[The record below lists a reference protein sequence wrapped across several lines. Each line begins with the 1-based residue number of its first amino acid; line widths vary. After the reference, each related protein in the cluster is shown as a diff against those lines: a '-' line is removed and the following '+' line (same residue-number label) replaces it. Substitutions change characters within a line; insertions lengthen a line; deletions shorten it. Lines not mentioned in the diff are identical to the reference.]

1 MADNTREFRF
11 KRGKVILGY
20 IHKFSSTEKF
30 IFGILIIA
38 ALISTIGM
46 VTNINNHF
54 LVEIPAHGGELR
66 EGLIGL
72 PRTINPVIAVTDVD
86 NDISAIVYSGLMKYN
101 NGALLPDIAKSYT
114 VSSDGLTYDFILRD
128 NVRFQDNTTLTA
140 DDVAFTVQKVQDP
153 GIKSPHRADWSQIT
167 VKVVSPYEIQFI
179 LKQPYSPFLS
189 NTTLGII
196 PKHIWNNV
204 TADQFIFSEFNI
216 QPIGSGP
223 YKAGSLSR
231 DSGGIPTKYSF
242 DSWNGYYFTHPY
254 IKTITFNFFTNEEN
268 ALSALDS
275 GIIDSLPSL
284 STAPAAKLATDSAQ
298 SYTIV
303 STPLPRIF
311 GVFFNQ
317 NRNPVL
323 SDKIVRQALDMS
335 IDRSVLVKTVLN
347 GYGIPIHSP
356 LPPNS
361 NATSASS
368 VASGKNSADI
378 AGAQALLE
386 KNGWKK
392 GADGIYAKKSGKN
405 ASTTLAFE
413 LYTSD
418 TPDLKQTSDLIEKSW
433 SDLGAQ
439 VTVKVFESGDLYQNV
454 IRTRSYDALLFGE
467 QIGKDRD
474 LYAFWHSSQRNSPG
488 LNVAMYTNSKVDS
501 LLNTIRTTNDESVR
515 NASYTQFEQAIQ
527 NDIPAIFLYSPYFIY
542 AVPKSLKGTEL
553 NSISTP
559 ADRWDSLTNWYI
571 ETERVWRIFVK

>member
-167 VKVVSPYEIQFI
+167 VKVISPYEIQFL

-204 TADQFIFSEFNI
+204 TTDQFIFSEFNI

-223 YKAGSLSR
+223 YKTGSLSR

-275 GIIDSLPSL
+275 GNIDSLPSL

-303 STPLPRIF
+303 SAPLPRIF

-317 NRNPVL
+317 NRNAVL
-323 SDKIVRQALDMS
+323 GDKIVRQALDMS

-356 LPPNS
+356 LPSNS
-361 NATSASS
+361 N
-368 VASGKNSADI
+368 VASGQNSADI

-392 GADGIYAKKSGKN
+392 GSNGIYAKKSGKN

-501 LLNTIRTTNDESVR
+501 LLNTIRTTNDELVR

-571 ETERVWRIFVK
+571 ETERVWKIFVNNK